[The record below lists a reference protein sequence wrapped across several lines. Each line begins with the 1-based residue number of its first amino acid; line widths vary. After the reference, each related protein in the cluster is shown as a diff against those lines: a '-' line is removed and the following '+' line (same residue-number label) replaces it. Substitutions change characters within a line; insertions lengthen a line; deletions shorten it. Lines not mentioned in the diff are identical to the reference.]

1 MSHITLRRWIP
12 WVLLAWL
19 AACGGGGGGIGGSGA
34 PLGTMRV
41 SITDA
46 PSCGYDAVYVSV
58 EKVRVHQSASA
69 GDGDPGWSEIA
80 LNPARRIDLL
90 SLTNGVLEELG
101 QTQLPAGV
109 YTQLRLVLASN
120 GNAAPFANS
129 VVPSDTGVEVA
140 LDTPSAQQ
148 SGLKLNTNIEV
159 PADKV
164 ADVVIDLDGCRSVH
178 VVKRGNSSR
187 YNLRPVISVTTVLSD
202 AGMRIVGW
210 IAPALAA
217 SAPSV
222 SVQAPDSPVKVVKST
237 VPDAT
242 TGRFVLYPVPV
253 GTYDLVISAIGR
265 VTAVM
270 TGVPVVTTAY
280 TYTNSQAQPL
290 LPPAAA
296 SAPRTVTGTVAPLA
310 AAADATV
317 RALQSFTGGP
327 TIEAAF
333 TAVDAD
339 TGAFQ
344 FTLPVDAPRRA
355 AYAGTP
361 GTEPPDAVIFSADPP
376 RAGLYTMQA
385 RHDSATLSEDI
396 DAKAAVP
403 PLSFVFP

>member
-1 MSHITLRRWIP
+1 MNHSTLSRLTLWALAA
-12 WVLLAWL
+12 VLT
-19 AACGGGGGGIGGSGA
+19 ACGGGGGGIGGTGA
-34 PLGTMRV
+34 AMGTMRV

-46 PSCGYDAVYVSV
+46 PSCGYDAVYVTV
-58 EKVRVHQSASA
+58 EKVRVHQTAGA
-69 GDGDPGWSEIA
+69 GDGDAGWSEIV
-80 LNPARRIDLL
+80 LNPAQRIDLL

-101 QTQLPAGV
+101 ETRLPAGT
-109 YTQLRLVLASN
+109 YTQLRLVLAGN
-120 GNAAPFANS
+120 GATAPFANA
-129 VVPSDTGVEVA
+129 VVPSDTGIEVA

-164 ADVVIDLDGCRSVH
+164 ADVVLDFDACRSV
-178 VVKRGNSSR
+178 VKRRNSGR
-187 YNLRPVISVTTVLSD
+187 YNLKPVISVTTVLSD

-210 IAPALAA
+210 IATAVAA

-222 SVQAPDSPVKVVKST
+222 SVQASGVPVKAT

-253 GTYDLVISAIGR
+253 GTYDLVIGASGR

-280 TYTNSQAQPL
+280 TYTNSQAQPM

-296 SAPRTVTGTVAPLA
+296 SAPRAVSGTVAPAA
-310 AAADATV
+310 AAADPTV

-333 TAVDAD
+333 APVDAD

-344 FTLPVDAPRRA
+344 FTLPVDAPRRT

-361 GTEPPDAVIFSADPP
+361 GTEPAAAVTFTADPS
-376 RAGLYTMQA
+376 RAGLYTVQA
-385 RHDSATLSEDI
+385 EHAGATLSQSI

-403 PLSFVFP
+403 PLTFVFP